1 MKRKFSVLMCVYDKE
16 ESSNLDSSLHS
27 IFDQTIKPNQVV
39 VVQDG
44 PLRKELTDILDKYKI
59 ERIELKEKVG
69 LTNGLNIGLTK
80 CKYNLVARMD
90 SDDICMKNR
99 FELLLREFS
108 KDKKLVLAGGQIIEF
123 DNNGLRKKRIVP
135 TNKKDIYNFS
145 KKRNPFNHM
154 SVMYRKDIILKL
166 GGYPKEEYFED
177 YYLWTKVLGKGYNVK
192 NIDDII
198 IKARS
203 GNKHIKRRGG
213 LKYIK
218 HIYKFEKDLYN
229 DGFINYIEFITNL
242 SERIIISILP
252 NGLRKMIYSIFLRKW
267 GGYYGFGYNNFTS
280 L

>member
-177 YYLWTKVLGKGYNVK
+177 YCLWTKVLGKGYNVK
-192 NIDDII
+192 NISDII

-252 NGLRKMIYSIFLRKW
+252 NGLRKMIYSIFLRK
-267 GGYYGFGYNNFTS
+267 
-280 L
+280 